1 MLRYLPILLCVT
13 ILAYLTACNTPSS
26 PQASTDSAT
35 TAPKFSPAE
44 FIYPA
49 RDTTVVVGDAIRV
62 QFRAG
67 QDEPC
72 DSVELRLG
80 DNPPERVDSS
90 VAISTL
96 HHPLGVQPL
105 RLITWKG
112 GSSQVRTRLV
122 TLLAKEAPKQYGY
135 QVLHEFPHSTDAYTQ
150 GLLLQG
156 GYLYESTGQRG
167 ESTLRKVNI
176 ADGKAVQSHSLAAQ
190 YFGEGLT
197 LFRGRLYQLTWTSH
211 TAFIYDLESF
221 AQVGQA
227 SYSSQGWG
235 LTSDTSNLYL
245 SDGTER
251 IAVLA
256 PETFA
261 VKRVIQ
267 AYDDLGAQ
275 TMLNE
280 LEFADGLIY
289 ANVYQTDRIVAI
301 DPATGQIVKNIVL
314 SGLLPTHLRTLH
326 TDVLNGIAHNPA
338 DDSFYL
344 TGKYWPRLY
353 QVKFKAQ

>member
-1 MLRYLPILLCVT
+1 MLRYLPVWLCVN

-35 TAPKFSPAE
+35 TVSKFSPAE

-49 RDTTVVVGDAIRV
+49 RDTTVAAGDAIRV
-62 QFRAG
+62 QFREER
-67 QDEPC
+67 DEQC

-80 DNPPERVDSS
+80 DNPPERVDSA

-96 HHPLGVQPL
+96 HLPLGVQPL

-122 TLLAKEAPKQYGY
+122 TLVAKDAPKQYGY

-150 GLLLQG
+150 GLLLHG

-176 ADGKAVQSHSLAAQ
+176 ADGKVIQSHSLAAQ

-267 AYDDLGAQ
+267 AYDDKGAQ

-289 ANVYQTDRIVAI
+289 ANVYQSDRIVAI
-301 DPATGQIVKNIVL
+301 DPITGQIVKNIVL
-314 SGLLPTHLRTLH
+314 SGLLPAHLRTRQ

-338 DDSFYL
+338 DGSFYL

-353 QVKFKAQ
+353 QVKFKAK